1 MGVLESLLKFKAEKE
16 AQQSAD
22 IQAIPQALMAFQA
35 GRQQQQDNLLKQLTV
50 QATLAKSGLSLTPD
64 GKISRDPSF
73 QQMNPVF
80 TIDDQGSLVQA
91 GAVPKGGVVKQL
103 PQSVESIKE
112 KSEARR
118 LTTVDNPTINQD
130 TQGALSAFNFMKPRL
145 QEVNDILSKNPWG
158 QGFEKIAKQIVIN
171 PNTNELIVPDDYKND
186 ASLERLVGLLNDMR
200 ITGFGLG
207 GKQLTETE
215 QKIVLSGLDPVGKSP
230 ERFSKDLQRLPDI
243 FKEKIKAGTMGL
255 SDVKNLLNEESSNP
269 SNQDDL
275 RVGGSLG
282 GKKILSMKKK
292 GS

>member
-1 MGVLESLLKFKAEKE
+1 MGVLDQVLKYKAEKE

-22 IQAIPQALMAFQA
+22 ISAIPQAIIAFQQ

-50 QATLAKSGLSLTPD
+50 QASLAKSGMSLTPD
-64 GKISRDPSF
+64 GKITKDPSF

-80 TIDDQGSLVQA
+80 TIDDQGNLVQS
-91 GAVPKGGVVKQL
+91 GSVPKGGVVKQL
-103 PQSVESIKE
+103 PQSTGTIRE

-118 LTTVDNPTINQD
+118 MATADNPTINQD
-130 TQGALSAFNFMKPRL
+130 TQGAVSAYNFMKPRL

-158 QGFEKIAKQIVIN
+158 TGFEKIAKQIVIN

-207 GKQLTETE
+207 GKQLTESE

-255 SDVKNLLNEESSNP
+255 SDVKKLLNESTGSSQEQP
-269 SNQDDL
+269 SGL
-275 RVGGSLG
+275 SVGGDFN
-282 GKKILSMKKK
+282 GKKILKVTKVN
-292 GS
+292 